1 MRIERSISNAWAT
14 QLTKTVV
21 KLAVAALKKMK
32 DGQRLS
38 GEDSGL
44 KNVWDEICVQV
55 QSEES
60 VFWGAYLE
68 TAEGILLGLVEALNR
83 AERLALWAETDE
95 GWDYVYD
102 HRDDEDGAE
111 KAPVFNDEIVNKLRD
126 ELLSVAAG
134 YSNKR
139 IEKYLCREPD

>member
-1 MRIERSISNAWAT
+1 MRIERSIAHSWAT
-14 QLTKTVV
+14 QLGSKVV
-21 KLAVAALKKMK
+21 KSGVAALKRK
-32 DGQRLS
+32 DTEQILS

-60 VFWGAYLE
+60 VFWGTYLE
-68 TAEGILLGLVEALNR
+68 TVEGILLGLVEALNR

-102 HRDDEDGAE
+102 HRDDEDGC
-111 KAPVFNDEIVNKLRD
+111 NDPLKSCSGHNSERKMT
-126 ELLSVAAG
+126 
-134 YSNKR
+134 
-139 IEKYLCREPD
+139 